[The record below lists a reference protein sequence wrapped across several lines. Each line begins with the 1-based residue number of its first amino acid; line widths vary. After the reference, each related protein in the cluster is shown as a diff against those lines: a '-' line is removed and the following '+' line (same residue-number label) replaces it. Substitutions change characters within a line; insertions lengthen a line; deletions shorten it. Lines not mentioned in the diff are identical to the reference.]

1 MGTPAFANVEIL
13 FRGEF
18 DLKNIVDDFNEW
30 LKKVSTQAKLGEE
43 HPSDLPYGDYGIGEI
58 SRQMD
63 DCIYFKVYSS
73 RIQNCEW
80 QTENIFK
87 YFESK
92 KYKMIF
98 QYTIYE
104 EADSFYYDS
113 DDHLKE

>member
-1 MGTPAFANVEIL
+1 MGTPAIANVEII
-13 FRGEF
+13 FKDDF
-18 DLKNIVDDFNEW
+18 NLKDVFEDFNEW
-30 LKKVSTQAKLGEE
+30 LEKVSTQAKLDEE
-43 HPSDLPYGDYGIGEI
+43 HPSDLPYGYYDIGEI
-58 SRQMD
+58 NYEMD
-63 DCIYFKVYSS
+63 HGIYFTVYSS

-104 EADSFYYDS
+104 EADTFYYDS